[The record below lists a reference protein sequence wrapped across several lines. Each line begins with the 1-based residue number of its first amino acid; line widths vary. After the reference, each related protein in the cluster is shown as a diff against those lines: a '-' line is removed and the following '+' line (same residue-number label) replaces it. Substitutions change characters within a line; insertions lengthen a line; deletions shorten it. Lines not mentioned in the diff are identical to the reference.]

1 MLITRVAM
9 KRISGRENSI
19 ISSHNVSTLLAFWSS
34 KKKIGW
40 QIQKCCTRQ
49 KAIPRT
55 ERLYSLIDPR
65 LNSLAVFLSLLGL
78 VEIHACNKWNKIT
91 YGHMI
96 TQGASMHLHQKKGL
110 KVLSI
115 SRILQLCKS
124 RQRFLPSCML
134 NVDQPK
140 GGNFKSTSGAAV
152 ACFILFLD
160 VVTNCI
166 LST

>member
-1 MLITRVAM
+1 MTKKIPRKNMVFPHVDHTCCHEKNIREGKFNYLITQCVY
-9 KRISGRENSI
+9 
-19 ISSHNVSTLLAFWSS
+19 SSCFLEQQ
-34 KKKIGW
+34 KEKKIGW

-96 TQGASMHLHQKKGL
+96 TQRDGATMHLHQKKRTEGF
-110 KVLSI
+110 VFYI
-115 SRILQLCKS
+115 SFRYQIAHL
-124 RQRFLPSCML
+124 
-134 NVDQPK
+134 
-140 GGNFKSTSGAAV
+140 TI
-152 ACFILFLD
+152 FIF
-160 VVTNCI
+160 TWH
-166 LST
+166 

>member
-1 MLITRVAM
+1 MQSYLNTFIMNYMRLVVVQNYY
-9 KRISGRENSI
+9 G
-19 ISSHNVSTLLAFWSS
+19 
-34 KKKIGW
+34 
-40 QIQKCCTRQ
+40 
-49 KAIPRT
+49 AIPWWVHT
-55 ERLYSLIDPR
+55 SWGIIVGVHT
-65 LNSLAVFLSLLGL
+65 STIFLSLLGL

>member
-1 MLITRVAM
+1 MGTWLHR
-9 KRISGRENSI
+9 GE
-19 ISSHNVSTLLAFWSS
+19 
-34 KKKIGW
+34 
-40 QIQKCCTRQ
+40 
-49 KAIPRT
+49 
-55 ERLYSLIDPR
+55 
-65 LNSLAVFLSLLGL
+65 
-78 VEIHACNKWNKIT
+78 
-91 YGHMI
+91 
-96 TQGASMHLHQKKGL
+96 GASMHLHQKKGL

-115 SRILQLCKS
+115 PRILQLCKS